1 MTLTACMA
9 NLAHVRAC
17 MAILEHGATPDQIA
31 DAEAVI
37 WPSVERGQLEIPLS
51 IAA

>member
-1 MTLTACMA
+1 MTAIDCA
-9 NLAHVRAC
+9 RNLVHARGCIAL
-17 MAILEHGATPDQIA
+17 LEDGATPDQIA